1 MSHTEGKLKV
11 YPRWVGVTENG
22 KQVFSCWTSGFC
34 METDGA
40 NAHRLV
46 TCWNEHDGLVHDN
59 ARLYESLNSEMRARI
74 EAEKERDELVA
85 ALRRYRKSDWGSEL
99 DVDAL
104 LAKYPEAS

>member
-1 MSHTEGKLKV
+1 
-11 YPRWVGVTENG
+11 
-22 KQVFSCWTSGFC
+22 

-74 EAEKERDELVA
+74 EAEKERDELVK
-85 ALRRYRKSDWGSEL
+85 ALRPFAAYAAHYPLKRTYGNRPTTGEWHSVESGGLEKAQI
-99 DVDAL
+99 DVEDFHNAAAMV
-104 LAKYPEAS
+104 AKYPEAS